1 MIQLT
6 DEQWERIRHYF
17 PEEHIPDGRAASPEN
32 TRTGHREDG
41 GAPSASSGNYEPE
54 GSLAPLVTINAALGR
69 RFLRLANL
77 DSGEFERLSRYETA
91 VWRQVNNS
99 SSRSICCGVD
109 DDSLGFAR

>member
-6 DEQWERIRHYF
+6 DEQWERIRHHF

-54 GSLAPLVTINAALGR
+54 GSIAPLVTINAALGR
-69 RFLRLANL
+69 CFLRLAKL
-77 DSGEFERLSRYETA
+77 DSGEFERLSPLRNHRVAPSQQFLITLDML
-91 VWRQVNNS
+91 R
-99 SSRSICCGVD
+99 R
-109 DDSLGFAR
+109 R